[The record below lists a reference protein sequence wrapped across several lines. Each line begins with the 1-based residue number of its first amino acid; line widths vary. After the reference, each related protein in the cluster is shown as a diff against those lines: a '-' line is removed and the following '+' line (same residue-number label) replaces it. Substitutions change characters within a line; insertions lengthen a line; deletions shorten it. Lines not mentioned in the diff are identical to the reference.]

1 MRREDRTRI
10 EDMIVA
16 AEKVQR
22 FVAGRQRQDLDTDDM
37 LQFACVRGI
46 EIIGEA
52 AANVS
57 AETRDAHPAI
67 QWRSMVGMRNR
78 IVHAYANIDLDV
90 VWKTATEELPVLLE
104 QLRAIPGIG
113 QP

>member
-1 MRREDRTRI
+1 MRPRDRARI
-10 EDMIVA
+10 ADMIDA

-22 FVAGRQRQDLDTDDM
+22 FIADRQRQDLDHDDM

-57 AETRDAHPAI
+57 GETRDTHPEI
-67 QWRSMVGMRNR
+67 PWRSIIGMRNR
-78 IVHAYANIDLDV
+78 IVHAYADIDLEV
-90 VWKTATEELPVLLE
+90 VWRTAHNELPQLLAA
-104 QLRAIPGIG
+104 LRRIEIDP
-113 QP
+113 